1 MKTVDLETL
10 KQQLKEARNGGRKQQ
25 KAFLSSINHHST
37 NGIVINEMN
46 DSDLQWIAPLALEL
60 FVPAVNLVACGM
72 RQKCRHWEED
82 FLDDDTGETVTVL
95 RTDVIDGETVFTP
108 NDELL
113 DRIGKNIIASF
124 NRLDNEKLRDLMFW
138 CVSPEVKDAID
149 DELYR
154 RDDPVAISNRG
165 VLYQYGDEAN
175 GIFIDYDK
183 AKTYY
188 DRAGEEFDPVE
199 TARQCRYDAE
209 HTDYPEFTYYRIAG
223 DDVPAVKALLTEL
236 YKKYGEHTEPF
247 WYLPLEV
254 VMKSLVGSDAYVG
267 YIQSIHEG
275 DPCEIPVEFYEA
287 NRDCLK
293 YALLQVF
300 PNLTIEV
307 IDQD

>member
-1 MKTVDLETL
+1 MKTVDLEAL
-10 KQQLKEARNGGRKQQ
+10 KQQLEAARNGGRKQQ
-25 KAFLSSINHHST
+25 KAFLSSINYHST

-46 DSDLQWIAPLALEL
+46 DSDLLWIAPLALEL
-60 FVPAVNLVACGM
+60 FVPAVSIVACGT

-82 FLDDDTGETVTVL
+82 FLDEDTGETVTVL

-124 NRLDNEKLRDLMFW
+124 NRLDNEELRDLMFW
-138 CVSPEVKDAID
+138 CGSPEVKDAID

-199 TARQCRYDAE
+199 TARQRRYDAE
-209 HTDYPEFTYYRIAG
+209 HTDYTEFTYYRIAG
-223 DDVPAVKALLTEL
+223 DDVPAVKTLLTEL
-236 YKKYGEHTEPF
+236 YQKYGEHTEPF

>member
-60 FVPAVNLVACGM
+60 FVPAVNIVACGM

-108 NDELL
+108 NEELL

-124 NRLDNEKLRDLMFW
+124 NRLDNE
-138 CVSPEVKDAID
+138 E
-149 DELYR
+149 
-154 RDDPVAISNRG
+154 
-165 VLYQYGDEAN
+165 QAN

-236 YKKYGEHTEPF
+236 YQKYGEHTEPF